1 MRAIILNA
9 VLSSDQ
15 DACVCRVL
23 DCTCL
28 SVTLQ
33 KLILDSQ
40 ELNSFG
46 QFGVRSIQTLQLL
59 EWPPGGEAKKTL

>member
-1 MRAIILNA
+1 MRAVILNA

-23 DCTCL
+23 DYKCL

-33 KLILDSQ
+33 KLILDR
-40 ELNSFG
+40 
-46 QFGVRSIQTLQLL
+46 VRSIQTLQFF
-59 EWPPGGEAKKTL
+59 EWPPGGEEKKTL